1 MNASGR
7 RPAAPDQSPRQPD
20 PKQRVRSTR
29 SMEILCLALAALVV
43 VWSRVLTTQL
53 WPVLGLLCAFVV
65 AIVAFRSRR
74 FFPGRTRTRLLI
86 ESWSMVMFIAGVLW
100 FTGKR
105 SSPILNLYLL
115 PIILSALTLGRL
127 VTLLQVAVIA
137 ICHLLLAAATPGL
150 DVISLVYASQAVGQ
164 LAPFLLVAYLTTTL
178 SADITEARERI
189 ENLAQ
194 TDALT
199 GLYNLGMFNEVWQ
212 RERDPGVYALLL
224 IDMDKLKDINDAFG
238 HEAGNSAITLVAQ
251 CLQRSIRTTDYAARF
266 GGDEFAV
273 LLPGASPEIAE
284 AVVKRVRHNVFK
296 TTLDLR
302 SRMIRCSVSIGVVN
316 YPKDARDMRELL
328 SITDRNMYRDK
339 ELRRAPGSEASA

>member
-1 MNASGR
+1 
-7 RPAAPDQSPRQPD
+7 
-20 PKQRVRSTR
+20 VRSTR
-29 SMEILCLALAALVV
+29 SIEILCLVLAALVL
-43 VWSRVLTTQL
+43 VWSGGLAKQL
-53 WPVLGLLCAFVV
+53 WPVLGLLAAFVA
-65 AIVAFRSRR
+65 AIVAFRARR
-74 FFPGRTRTRLLI
+74 FFPRRTRTRLLI
-86 ESWSMVMFIAGVLW
+86 ESWSMLIFITGVLW
-100 FTGKR
+100 FSGKS
-105 SSPILNLYLL
+105 SSPLLNLYLL

-127 VTLLQVAVIA
+127 VTLLQVAVVA

-150 DVISLVYASQAVGQ
+150 DVMSLFYASHAVGQ

-178 SADITEARERI
+178 SADVTEARERI

-199 GLYNLGMFNEVWQ
+199 GLYNLRMFNEVWR
-212 RERDPGVYALLL
+212 REHDAAERGRGVYALLM
-224 IDMDKLKDINDAFG
+224 IDMDKLKEINDTFG

-251 CLQRSIRTTDYAARF
+251 CLQRSIRGTDYAARF

-284 AVVKRVRHNVFK
+284 AVVKRVRHNVYK

-316 YPKDARDMRELL
+316 YPKDSRDARELL
-328 SITDRNMYRDK
+328 SIADRKMYRDK
-339 ELRRAPGSEASA
+339 ELRRAPGSEANA

>member
-1 MNASGR
+1 
-7 RPAAPDQSPRQPD
+7 
-20 PKQRVRSTR
+20 
-29 SMEILCLALAALVV
+29 LALAALVL
-43 VWSRVLTTQL
+43 VWSRALATEL
-53 WPVLGLLCAFVV
+53 WPVLGLLGGFVV
-65 AIVAFRSRR
+65 AIVMFRARR

-86 ESWSMVMFIAGVLW
+86 ESWSMVLFITGVLW
-100 FTGKR
+100 FTGKN
-105 SSPILNLYLL
+105 SSPLLNLYLL

-150 DVISLVYASQAVGQ
+150 DVISLFYASQAVGQ

-199 GLYNLGMFNEVWQ
+199 GLYNLRMFNEVWQ
-212 RERDPGVYALLL
+212 REHDSAERDHGVYALLL
-224 IDMDKLKDINDAFG
+224 LDMDKLKDINDGFG

-251 CLQRSIRTTDYAARF
+251 CLQRSIRNTDYAARF

-328 SITDRNMYRDK
+328 SMADRKMYRDK
-339 ELRRAPGSEASA
+339 ELRRAPGSEANA

>member
-1 MNASGR
+1 
-7 RPAAPDQSPRQPD
+7 
-20 PKQRVRSTR
+20 
-29 SMEILCLALAALVV
+29 VV
-43 VWSRVLTTQL
+43 VWSRAPTSRL
-53 WPVLGLLCAFVV
+53 WPLLALFCTFVV
-65 AIVAFRSRR
+65 AIVVFRSRR
-74 FFPGRTRTRLLI
+74 FFPRRTRTRLLI
-86 ESWSMVMFIAGVLW
+86 ESWSMVIFITGVLW
-100 FTGKR
+100 FTGKS
-105 SSPILNLYLL
+105 SSPLLNLYLL

-137 ICHLLLAAATPGL
+137 IFHLLLAAAAPGV
-150 DVISLVYASQAVGQ
+150 DVISLSYASQAVGQ
-164 LAPFLLVAYLTTTL
+164 LAPYLLVAYLTTAL

-194 TDALT
+194 TDSLT
-199 GLYNLGMFNEVWQ
+199 GLYNLRMFNEVWQ
-212 RERDPGVYALLL
+212 REHGSAERDRGVYALLL

-251 CLQRSIRTTDYAARF
+251 CLQRSIRNSDYAARF

-273 LLPGASPEIAE
+273 LLPGASPEVAD

-302 SRMIRCSVSIGVVN
+302 SRMIRCSVSIGVVS

-328 SITDRNMYRDK
+328 SIADRKMYRDK
-339 ELRRAPGSEASA
+339 ELRRAPGSEANA

>member
-1 MNASGR
+1 
-7 RPAAPDQSPRQPD
+7 
-20 PKQRVRSTR
+20 VRSTR
-29 SMEILCLALAALVV
+29 SIEILCLALAALVL
-43 VWSRVLTTQL
+43 VWSGALLKQL
-53 WPVLGLLCAFVV
+53 WPVLGLLTAFSV
-65 AIVAFRSRR
+65 AIVGFRARR
-74 FFPGRTRTRLLI
+74 FFPRRTRTRLLI
-86 ESWSMVMFIAGVLW
+86 ESWSMVMFITGVLW
-100 FTGKR
+100 FTGKS
-105 SSPILNLYLL
+105 SSPLLNLYLL
-115 PIILSALTLGRL
+115 PIILSAFTLGRL

-137 ICHLLLAAATPGL
+137 VCHLLLAAATPGL
-150 DVISLVYASQAVGQ
+150 DIMSLTYASQAVGQ

-199 GLYNLGMFNEVWQ
+199 GLYNLRMFNEVWQ
-212 RERDPGVYALLL
+212 REHAACERDRGVYALLM

-238 HEAGNSAITLVAQ
+238 HDAGNSAITLVAQ
-251 CLQRSIRTTDYAARF
+251 CLQRSIRNTDHAARF

-273 LLPGASPEIAE
+273 LLPGATPEIAE

-316 YPKDARDMRELL
+316 FPRDSRDSRELM
-328 SITDRNMYRDK
+328 SMADRNMYRDK
-339 ELRRAPGSEASA
+339 ELRRAPGNEAKA

>member
-1 MNASGR
+1 
-7 RPAAPDQSPRQPD
+7 
-20 PKQRVRSTR
+20 
-29 SMEILCLALAALVV
+29 
-43 VWSRVLTTQL
+43 
-53 WPVLGLLCAFVV
+53 VLGLLGAFML
-65 AIVAFRSRR
+65 AIVVFRARR
-74 FFPGRTRTRLLI
+74 FFPRRTRTRLLI
-86 ESWSMVMFIAGVLW
+86 ESWSMVMFITGVLW
-100 FTGKR
+100 FSGKN
-105 SSPILNLYLL
+105 SSPLLNLYLL

-137 ICHLLLAAATPGL
+137 VCHLLLAAATPGL
-150 DVISLVYASQAVGQ
+150 DVMTLAYASQAVGQ

-194 TDALT
+194 NDALT
-199 GLYNLGMFNEVWQ
+199 GLFNLRMFNEVWQ
-212 RERDPGVYALLL
+212 REHGAAERDRSVYALLM
-224 IDMDKLKDINDAFG
+224 IDMDKLKDINDDFG

-251 CLQRSIRTTDYAARF
+251 CLQRSIRNTDYAARF

-328 SITDRNMYRDK
+328 SIADRKMYRDK
-339 ELRRAPGSEASA
+339 ELRRAPDSEAKA